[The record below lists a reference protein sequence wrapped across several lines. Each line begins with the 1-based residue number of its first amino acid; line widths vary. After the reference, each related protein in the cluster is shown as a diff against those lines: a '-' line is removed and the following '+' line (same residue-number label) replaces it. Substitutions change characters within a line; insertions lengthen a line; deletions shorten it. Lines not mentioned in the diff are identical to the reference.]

1 MTQISIQENIIIK
14 TYYNNVQNKLQEKYA
29 NWFIKLIKKIFQKLH
44 FQEIPNEFI
53 KNNFELMI
61 SIYLFTKRF
70 QFISNKWFDSILF
83 VFTSEKSYLHSFYKK
98 KLLQKSQFD
107 NKNIFLLLL
116 KKKRK
121 EKKFYNF
128 ICKSISIWFYSR
140 NVIFTNFKEKYFL
153 NKFIYKVHFNL
164 ILFTDY

>member
-14 TYYNNVQNKLQEKYA
+14 TYYNNVQNKWQEKYA

-61 SIYLFTKRF
+61 SIYLYTKRF

-83 VFTSEKSYLHSFYKK
+83 VFTSQKSHLHSFYQKK
-98 KLLQKSQFD
+98 
-107 NKNIFLLLL
+107 NYYKNLNLTIKIFLLTFT
-116 KKKRK
+116 KKEKKRK
-121 EKKFYNF
+121 EILQLYLQ
-128 ICKSISIWFYSR
+128 
-140 NVIFTNFKEKYFL
+140 KY
-153 NKFIYKVHFNL
+153 FNL
-164 ILFTDY
+164 ILFKKSDFYKF

>member
-14 TYYNNVQNKLQEKYA
+14 TYYNNVQNKWQEKYA

-44 FQEIPNEFI
+44 FQEIQNEFI

-83 VFTSEKSYLHSFYKK
+83 VFTSQKSYLHSFYQK

-107 NKNIFLLLL
+107 NKNIFTY
-116 KKKRK
+116 
-121 EKKFYNF
+121 FY
-128 ICKSISIWFYSR
+128 
-140 NVIFTNFKEKYFL
+140 
-153 NKFIYKVHFNL
+153 
-164 ILFTDY
+164 